1 MFKKITLIL
10 ILSVALAGF
19 LILRPYIFKHQEA
32 PTIEDRL
39 PDADFIGKAYL
50 LDVARETSGMLY
62 YNKIPFRDL
71 LSYEFLLS
79 QGKLYGLN
87 LQKPIYFFG
96 KEKGDIG
103 AVIQVSD
110 SSKIG
115 EGIKRLTKII
125 ALDDTLINE
134 QKIYRYK
141 KEKMFLSYSNNYLF
155 VFKGSHFENIYK
167 RVTMAKRDDQSRLWK
182 AFLKEPQFKKEK
194 LVIYSN
200 SDKLKKYGIERVI
213 LAHDSDSTSFSLKAY
228 MKNLKPFNFQQKEA
242 GLSFANTG
250 LTNKMLN
257 IHVNTKK
264 LRQHPEDP
272 LYKLLVQLGKRISFP
287 TTEFL
292 AAWEGDLSFR
302 EGGKQTIEESYIETV
317 LDEDFNTT
325 EVEKKKAVE
334 VPGFSLLFTTN
345 NKGKIFINKLF
356 AKGILTKTDGK
367 FRFLYSPPLKMN
379 VVKNTYF
386 FFSGDA
392 CPTTEV
398 HAKNNGIFL
407 RKGTR
412 IEFNLDSLSRQ
423 EAFGTLYIPVDR
435 IFKGGKRLNF

>member
-19 LILRPYIFKHQEA
+19 LILRPYIFKHQDA

-39 PDADFIGKAYL
+39 PDADYIGKAYI

-71 LSYEFLLS
+71 LSYEFILS

-96 KEKGDIG
+96 KEKGDVG
-103 AVIQVSD
+103 AIIQVSD

-125 ALDDTLINE
+125 AVDDTLINE

-141 KEKMFLSYSNNYLF
+141 KENVFLTYSNNYLF
-155 VFKGSHFENIYK
+155 VFKGTNFSFFNK
-167 RVTMAKRDDQSRLWK
+167 RVALAKRNDQSNLWK
-182 AFLKEPQFKKEK
+182 TFLGEKQFKNEK

-200 SDKLKKYGIERVI
+200 ARQLNEYGIEKAI
-213 LAHDSDSTSFSLKAY
+213 FAHDSDSTSFSLKAY
-228 MKNLKPFNFQQKEA
+228 VKNIKNFNFKQKDA
-242 GLSFANTG
+242 GISFVNSG
-250 LTNKMLN
+250 STNKMLN
-257 IHVNTKK
+257 IHLDSKK

-272 LYKLLVQLGKRISFP
+272 IYQLLVRLGRKISFP
-287 TTEFL
+287 TKEFL
-292 AAWEGDLSFR
+292 EAWEGDLSFR
-302 EGGKQTIEESYIETV
+302 EGGKQTIQESYIETV

-334 VPGFSLLFTTN
+334 VSGFSLLFTTN
-345 NKGKIFINKLF
+345 EHGKSFINKLF
-356 AKGILTKTDGK
+356 AKGILTKTDNK

-379 VVKNTYF
+379 VVKNTYYF
-386 FFSGDA
+386 YSGDV
-392 CPTTEV
+392 CPKTEI

-407 RKGTR
+407 RKGTK
-412 IEFNLDSLSRQ
+412 IEFNLDSLSKN
-423 EAFGTLYIPVDR
+423 EVFGTLYIPVDR
-435 IFKGGKRLNF
+435 LFKAGKRFSF

>member
-19 LILRPYIFKHQEA
+19 LILKPYIFKQQEA
-32 PTIEDRL
+32 PTVEDRL
-39 PDADFIGKAYL
+39 PDADYIGKAYI

-71 LSYEFLLS
+71 LSYEFILS

-96 KEKGDIG
+96 KERGDVG
-103 AVIQVSD
+103 AIIQVSD

-125 ALDDTLINE
+125 ALDDTIINE
-134 QKIYRYK
+134 QRIYRYK
-141 KEKMFLSYSNNYLF
+141 KEQLFLSYSNKYLF
-155 VFKGSHFENIYK
+155 LFRGANFAFYNK
-167 RVTMAKRDDQSRLWK
+167 RITTAKRDDQSKLWK
-182 AFLKEPQFKKEK
+182 DFLGEKQFKKEK
-194 LVIYSN
+194 LVIYS
-200 SDKLKKYGIERVI
+200 KAQRLKEFGIEKVI
-213 LAHDSDSTSFSLKAY
+213 FAHDSDSTSFSLKAY
-228 MKNLKPFNFQQKEA
+228 IKNLKHFNFQQKEA

-250 LTNKMLN
+250 ATNKMLN
-257 IHVNTKK
+257 IHINSKK
-264 LRQHPEDP
+264 LRNHPEDP
-272 LYKLLVQLGKRISFP
+272 LYKLLVRIGKKISFP
-287 TTEFL
+287 TKEFID
-292 AAWEGDLSFR
+292 AWEGDLSFR
-302 EGGKQTIEESYIETV
+302 EGGKQTIQESYIETV

-345 NKGKIFINKLF
+345 DKGKNFINKLF

-379 VVKNTYF
+379 VIKNTYYF
-386 FFSGDA
+386 YSGDI
-392 CPTTEV
+392 CPTTEI
-398 HAKNNGIFL
+398 HAKNNGIVL
-407 RKGTR
+407 RKGTK
-412 IEFNLDSLSRQ
+412 IEFNIDTLTVN

-435 IFKGGKRLNF
+435 LFRGGKKINF